1 MRGSGESK
9 RRRPGGVPAAGP
21 TVAAPPR
28 GVADGAGD
36 GSPLAAGL
44 YLVATPIG
52 NAADITLRALDV
64 LGRADALACEDTR
77 RTRVLLEMHG
87 LAAGGGTGGRPVVS
101 YHDRNGAARR
111 PQILGWL
118 AEGMSVAYASDAG
131 TPLVSD
137 PGYRLVEA
145 AREAGHAVHAVPGP
159 SALLAA
165 LSVAGLPT
173 DRFLFLGFLP
183 PRSSARR
190 RALADFAGLRAT
202 LVAFESPHRLS
213 ATLADM
219 AGVLGAGRRAAV
231 ARELTKRFEEVR
243 QGTLGELAAHCAEA
257 GAPKGEIV
265 VLAGPPAEDEA
276 NEAGGEE
283 LDEALTRAM
292 RTQSLKQAV
301 QSVADRLGLPRRQ
314 VYARALEISG
324 R

>member
-1 MRGSGESK
+1 MDGPDPMRRRGQSK
-9 RRRPGGVPAAGP
+9 RAVPGGVPGSDAA
-21 TVAAPPR
+21 VALPPL
-28 GVADGAGD
+28 
-36 GSPLAAGL
+36 PAGL

-87 LAAGGGTGGRPVVS
+87 VPLAGRPIVS

-118 AEGMSVAYASDAG
+118 GEGRSVAYASDAG
-131 TPLVSD
+131 TPLIAD

-145 AREAGHAVHAVPGP
+145 ARAAGHAVHPVPGP

-183 PRSSARR
+183 PRGPARR
-190 RALADFAGLRAT
+190 AALGDVAGLKAT
-202 LVAFESPHRLS
+202 LAAFESPRRL
-213 ATLADM
+213 AAALADM
-219 AGVLGAGRRAAV
+219 AAVLGDGRRAAV

-243 QGTLGELAAHCAEA
+243 QGTLGELAERYAEET
-257 GAPKGEIV
+257 PKGEVV
-265 VLAGPPAEDEA
+265 VLVAPPAPAGPGASDGLA
-276 NEAGGEE
+276 
-283 LDEALTRAM
+283 LDDALAEALT
-292 RTQSLKQAV
+292 TLSLKEAV
-301 QSVADRLGLPRRQ
+301 RAVAGRLGLPRRV
-314 VYARALEISG
+314 VYARALEIAH

>member
-1 MRGSGESK
+1 MSGRRESK
-9 RRRPGGVPAAGP
+9 RRQPGGVPVASS
-21 TVAAPPR
+21 TVTPE
-28 GVADGAGD
+28 
-36 GSPLAAGL
+36 PLAAGL

-64 LGRADALACEDTR
+64 LARADALACEDTR
-77 RTRVLLEMHG
+77 RTRQLMEIHG
-87 LAAGGGTGGRPVVS
+87 ISGAGRPIVS

-111 PQILGWL
+111 PQIMDWL
-118 AEGMSVAYASDAG
+118 EQGLSVAYASDAG

-145 AREAGHAVHAVPGP
+145 AREGDHDIHAVPGP
-159 SALLAA
+159 SAVLAA

-183 PRSSARR
+183 PRAAARR
-190 RALADFAGLRAT
+190 RALAEVAALRAT
-202 LVAFESPHRLS
+202 LVLFESPHRVA

-219 AGVLGAGRRAAV
+219 ADVLGAGRAGAL

-243 QGTLGELAAHCAEA
+243 RGTLAELAAATAGA

-265 VLAGPPAEDEA
+265 LLAGPPVEEDLSPHKEA
-276 NEAGGEE
+276 TLDTALLEAM
-283 LDEALTRAM
+283 AR
-292 RTQSLKQAV
+292 QSLKEAV
-301 QSVADRLGLPRRQ
+301 REVAVRLGLPRRE
-314 VYARALEISG
+314 VYARALELAE